1 MFDRRYQEQ
10 TVSKCRELG
19 SGLEES
25 NFDFGCILTLIH
37 KSWREPTLG
46 AMVVW
51 FGSNTRK
58 VKDSVVDHGVDDD
71 YDGLP
76 QRTGLGCI
84 DRRCQG
90 PGPPQWH

>member
-1 MFDRRYQEQ
+1 MFGRRYQKQ
-10 TVSKCRELG
+10 TMSKCRELG

-25 NFDFGCILTLIH
+25 NFDFGCNLTLTH
-37 KSWREPTLG
+37 KSWREPIQ
-46 AMVVW
+46 VQWW
-51 FGSNTRK
+51 FGLAQIQGK

-71 YDGLP
+71 YDGVP

>member
-1 MFDRRYQEQ
+1 MH
-10 TVSKCRELG
+10 L
-19 SGLEES
+19 
-25 NFDFGCILTLIH
+25 NFDPQELARTG
-37 KSWREPTLG
+37 SG

-51 FGSNTRK
+51 FGSNTWK

-71 YDGLP
+71 YDGVP

>member
-1 MFDRRYQEQ
+1 MHLNFYSQELAK
-10 TVSKCRELG
+10 TD
-19 SGLEES
+19 SGA
-25 NFDFGCILTLIH
+25 
-37 KSWREPTLG
+37 R
-46 AMVVW
+46 VVW

-58 VKDSVVDHGVDDD
+58 VKDSVGDHGVDDD
-71 YDGLP
+71 YNGLP

>member
-1 MFDRRYQEQ
+1 MH
-10 TVSKCRELG
+10 L
-19 SGLEES
+19 
-25 NFDFGCILTLIH
+25 NFD
-37 KSWREPTLG
+37 SQE
-46 AMVVW
+46 VVW

-58 VKDSVVDHGVDDD
+58 VKDSVGDHGVDDD
-71 YDGLP
+71 YNGIP

>member
-1 MFDRRYQEQ
+1 MH
-10 TVSKCRELG
+10 L
-19 SGLEES
+19 
-25 NFDFGCILTLIH
+25 NFDPQELARID
-37 KSWREPTLG
+37 SG
-46 AMVVW
+46 AIVVW

-71 YDGLP
+71 YNGLP

-90 PGPPQWH
+90 PGLPQWH